1 MTLGKFSKLVGA
13 GIGMHQTATSL
24 RAKWNPIWNAK
35 LHRST
40 KIQMLPDQIQMR
52 GCVWNT
58 KLQKY
63 KNIIDLIGL
72 EGGLPKPRR
81 GEPEAGPI
89 EASRSVLNVESC
101 DCEKFWMWKGLSC
114 ELSVASS
121 DHEKGWLHHLKD
133 VKLVVGVAGQLDGK
147 IIQTMMVSS
156 VWTRMPG
163 NIS

>member
-1 MTLGKFSKLVGA
+1 M
-13 GIGMHQTATSL
+13 
-24 RAKWNPIWNAK
+24 
-35 LHRST
+35 
-40 KIQMLPDQIQMR
+40 
-52 GCVWNT
+52 
-58 KLQKY
+58 
-63 KNIIDLIGL
+63 
-72 EGGLPKPRR
+72 
-81 GEPEAGPI
+81 
-89 EASRSVLNVESC
+89 
-101 DCEKFWMWKGLSC
+101 SC